1 MIAYLT
7 DLEGQWHKLT
17 AFAESSGCVRVDAS
31 HTIHVD
37 PGSLLIFGGDAID
50 RGPSARRIVR
60 ALLDARLRH
69 PDRVVLISG
78 NRDLNKMRL
87 VRELAGALPK
97 KAPPEMYGA
106 PKPEVLKW
114 IFANTMGAKEAFE
127 HRRTELITES
137 RDHSDEAVVESF
149 LEDLQPNGDLTRF
162 LAASQLGWCDGSTLV
177 VHGAVTEENW
187 GVVPGGNE
195 RCSTT
200 REWIDALNAFH
211 AREVSAWR
219 ETLTA
224 APDLHNTHW
233 PGQHIVDYQCPIG
246 ETKLNQASVVYGR
259 PTDGE
264 NNPWLPPRS
273 VVARLR
279 RDGVRRLVVGHT
291 PSGDTPAVL
300 RDDEFVFVMADNSYG
315 RVETGSRVV
324 MSDTHI
330 AIAGVTQLDD
340 GSRVEVRGSV
350 GDAGNDR
357 LLGLRDASTG
367 ALVKA
372 RLATGDYLLFK
383 GLTDN
388 KVSQVAMSAGQLT
401 SRELVA
407 PYRA

>member
-17 AFAESSGCVRVDAS
+17 AFAEATGCIRVDAS
-31 HTIHVD
+31 HTLHVD
-37 PGSLLIFGGDAID
+37 PGNLLIFGGDAID
-50 RGPSARRIVR
+50 RGPAARRIVR
-60 ALLDARLRH
+60 ALLDVRMRH

-106 PKPEVLKW
+106 PRPEILKW
-114 IFANTMGAKEAFE
+114 IFANTMGAKAAFE
-127 HRRTELITES
+127 HRRTELIDEG
-137 RDHSDEAVVESF
+137 REHHDEAIVDSF
-149 LEDLQPNGDLTRF
+149 LEDLRPNGDLTRF
-162 LAASQLGWCDGSTLV
+162 LSASQLGWCDGSTLV

-187 GVVPGGNE
+187 GVVPGVNE
-195 RCSTT
+195 RCATT
-200 REWIDALNAFH
+200 GEWVDALNTFH
-211 AREVSAWR
+211 AHEVATWR

-224 APDLHNTHW
+224 SPDIHTTNW

-279 RDGVRRLVVGHT
+279 RDGIRRLVVGHT

-300 RDDEFVFVMADNSYG
+300 RDDDFVFVMADNSYG
-315 RVETGSRVV
+315 RIETGSRVV
-324 MSDTHI
+324 ITDTHI

-340 GSRVEVRGSV
+340 GSSVEVRGV
-350 GDAGNDR
+350 AGDAEEDR

-372 RLATGDYLLFK
+372 RLATGDYLLFN
-383 GLTDN
+383 GFPDN
-388 KVSQVAMSAGQLT
+388 KISQVAVSASQLA
-401 SRELVA
+401 SRKLVV
-407 PYRA
+407 PYRE